1 MTRSEAQA
9 SINLALM
16 LALVITYLMP
26 RAERRKEP
34 PPPQPSVAAK
44 LLQEPLPKLS
54 PDREIREIDWSMY
67 RPLIPRSVMTERIM
81 PLPPSTSAMAIAR
94 PVYKDDPEE
103 VARIRPRSRAS
114 DDICTRHK
122 LRKVWVSKYK
132 WRCLR

>member
-16 LALVITYLMP
+16 LGLVIAYLMP
-26 RAERRKEP
+26 TPQRRE

-44 LLQEPLPKLS
+44 LLQEPLPKASL
-54 PDREIREIDWSMY
+54 DREVREIDWSMY
-67 RPLIPRSVMTERIM
+67 RPLIPRSVMTERIR